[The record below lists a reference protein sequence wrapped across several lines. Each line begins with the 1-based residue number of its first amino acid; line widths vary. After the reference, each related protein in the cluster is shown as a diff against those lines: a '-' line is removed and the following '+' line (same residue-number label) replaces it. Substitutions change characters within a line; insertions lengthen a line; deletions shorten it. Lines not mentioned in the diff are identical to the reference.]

1 MKFWKTLANEVLDV
15 LLPGNC
21 PVCGGP
27 PKKDEGFY
35 ACKGCLDRVAWI
47 GTNACKYCGIPMHA
61 FEYQGLTCSSC
72 RKQDFHFKAGKC
84 LFFLDEAGKSIIH
97 EIKYHGSHEVLSDF
111 HHWMERSPGFEE
123 FLDEAHLIPVPLHK
137 SRQSSRGFNQS
148 LWIAQAIKKYMGSS
162 VEIGDFMK
170 RTRNTPT
177 QTRLEKKARKKN
189 VKNAF
194 ALKPG
199 VCLDSLH
206 RIILIDDV
214 FTTGATL
221 DACAQVWVEAGIS
234 QVEVA
239 ALGHG

>member
-1 MKFWKTLANEVLDV
+1 MNQNYFMNFWDHLKKKEEFHSLAFFRI
-15 LLPGNC
+15 
-21 PVCGGP
+21 
-27 PKKDEGFY
+27 GF
-35 ACKGCLDRVAWI
+35 
-47 GTNACKYCGIPMHA
+47 GIVMMVEISRFYLHG
-61 FEYQGLTCSSC
+61 FIENLFV
-72 RKQDFHFKAGKC
+72 KQDFHFKAGKC